1 MRDASERD
9 LAVHLET
16 ALRGMLISERWPKS
30 GVDVVITI
38 LEGEEDCW
46 DDDTGA
52 LNGGE
57 PSQSKGLA
65 MMSILSGCI
74 TVASAAIVDAGI
86 DCVDLVT
93 GGIAAVVC
101 QPATGKQKATPI
113 VNSGEPETV
122 AGMLMDPCPAEHT
135 NLSGVCVVGY
145 SQSRDEVTEIWA
157 KGDTFDKVDRD
168 ARDHAAF
175 DALMDRAV
183 DAAVASRLV
192 LVEAVKESTETKI
205 HKRSLEI

>member
-30 GVDVVITI
+30 GVDVIITI
-38 LEGEEDCW
+38 LEGEEDCG

-86 DCVDLVT
+86 DCVDFVT
-93 GGIAAVVC
+93 GGVAAIVR
-101 QPATGKQKATPI
+101 QPATAKQRANAGEREAT
-113 VNSGEPETV
+113 
-122 AGMLMDPCPAEHT
+122 ARMLLDPCPAEHT
-135 NLSGVCVVGY
+135 NVAGACVVGY
-145 SQSRDEVTEIWA
+145 LQSRDEVTEIWA
-157 KGDTFDKVDRD
+157 KGNTFDKMDRD
-168 ARDHAAF
+168 ASDHAAF

-183 DAAVASRLV
+183 DAAVAARLV
-192 LVEAVKESTETKI
+192 LVEAVKESTEIKLQ
-205 HKRSLEI
+205 KRSLEP